1 MSMRVFFLTT
11 LCVCLI
17 MRLYNMNKR
26 TVFLAGPMRGLER
39 AVSLSW
45 RQNAARQ
52 LASKFRTL
60 HAMRAR
66 EHKETFSDYRAA
78 VIRDLNDIECSDIV
92 LVNDSFPNVSMI
104 GTAMEVFFAHQHNK
118 PVIIF
123 GSAHEKDYWLNYHSH
138 MRVADLKEAC
148 TVLKKFFA

>member
-1 MSMRVFFLTT
+1 MRVSFLTV
-11 LCVCLI
+11 LSVYLMILSCS
-17 MRLYNMNKR
+17 MNKR

-39 AVSLSW
+39 AVSLAW
-45 RQNAARQ
+45 RQDAARQ
-52 LASKFRTL
+52 LAQKFHTL

-78 VIRDLNDIECSDIV
+78 VIRDLNDIERSDLV

-104 GTAMEVFFAHQHNK
+104 GTAMEVFFAHQRNK

-138 MRVADLKEAC
+138 MRVSGLKEAC
-148 TVLKKFFA
+148 AVLKKFFA